1 MLRSNNFSNTF
12 SVKFILGNN
21 VMVLYFMSNI
31 LKLLSSDAL
40 RCRRLSAFL
49 THKVHCVSF
58 QVPQMKCFLWPST
71 TSTTHL

>member
-1 MLRSNNFSNTF
+1 
-12 SVKFILGNN
+12 
-21 VMVLYFMSNI
+21 MSNI

-40 RCRRLSAFL
+40 RCWRLSAVL
-49 THKVHCVSF
+49 THTVHRVSF